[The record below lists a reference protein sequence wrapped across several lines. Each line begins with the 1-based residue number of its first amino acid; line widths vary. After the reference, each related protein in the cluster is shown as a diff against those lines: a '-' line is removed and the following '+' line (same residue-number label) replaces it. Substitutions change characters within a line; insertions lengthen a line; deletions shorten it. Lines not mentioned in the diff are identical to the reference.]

1 MKDSISLIA
10 PAKLNLNLYV
20 KKKLNNGYHS
30 LNSDICFLDLY
41 DEINIKRSNLNKIK
55 ISSKSAF
62 FFKEQN
68 ILSKTLNYFNS
79 EFKNENKFNITLKK
93 NIPVGAG
100 LGGGSSDSA
109 TLLLGLRYFY
119 NKDPSNSKKISLK
132 KIKEI
137 GLKIG
142 SDVPSCIMGVSLQM
156 SGIGE
161 KLKKISVEKN
171 NKFLVIYPNKVL
183 STKAVFNNFN
193 LEKVKNTKPMFFNK
207 IKIFNSLEYV
217 SQSIEPEIKNII
229 NILKSFENIIAYGM
243 SGSGSSCFGI
253 FKNSQDLINDKE
265 FLRLKSKNNYFIW
278 HGNKKEFGYNRFIY

>member
-1 MKDSISLIA
+1 MRHSINLIA

-20 KKKLNNGYHS
+20 KEKLDNGYHS
-30 LNSDICFLDLY
+30 LKSDICFLDLY
-41 DEINIKRSNLNKIK
+41 DEIIIKRSNLNKIK
-55 ISSKSAF
+55 VSNKSTF
-62 FFKEQN
+62 FFKEEN

-79 EFKNENKFNITLKK
+79 EFKNQNKFNITLKK
-93 NIPVGAG
+93 DIPIGAG

-119 NKDPSNSKKISLK
+119 NINSSHSKKITLE

-142 SDVPSCIMGVSLQM
+142 SDVPACIMGRSLQL

-161 KLKKISVEKN
+161 KLKKISIEKN
-171 NKFLVIYPNKVL
+171 YKFLLIYPNKVL
-183 STKAVFNNFN
+183 STKHVFNNFN
-193 LEKVKNTKPMFFNK
+193 FEKVKARKAMFFNK
-207 IKIFNSLEYV
+207 VKIFNSLEHV
-217 SQSIEPEIKNII
+217 SQSIEPEIKNIL
-229 NILKSFENIIAYGM
+229 NILQSFKKIIAFGM
-243 SGSGSSCFGI
+243 SGSGSCCFGI

>member
-1 MKDSISLIA
+1 MKYSVYLIA

-20 KKKLNNGYHS
+20 KEKLDNGYHS

-41 DEINIKRSNLNKIK
+41 DEIIIKPSNLNKIK
-55 ISSKSAF
+55 VSNKSTF
-62 FFKEQN
+62 FFKEEN

-79 EFKNENKFNITLKK
+79 EFKNQNKFNITLKK
-93 NIPVGAG
+93 NIPIGAG

-119 NKDPSNSKKISLK
+119 NMNSSHSKKITLEK
-132 KIKEI
+132 LKEI

-142 SDVPSCIMGVSLQM
+142 SDVPACIMGRSLQL

-171 NKFLVIYPNKVL
+171 YKFLLIYPNKIL
-183 STKAVFNNFN
+183 STKQVFNNFN
-193 LEKVKNTKPMFFNK
+193 FEKVKTRKAMLFNK
-207 IKIFNSLEYV
+207 IKIFNSLENV
-217 SQSIEPEIKNII
+217 SQSIEPEIKKIL
-229 NILKSFENIIAYGM
+229 NILKSFEKIIAFGM
-243 SGSGSSCFGI
+243 SGSGSCCFGI

-278 HGNKKEFGYNRFIY
+278 HGNKKEFGYNRFLY

>member
-1 MKDSISLIA
+1 MKHSIYLIA

-20 KKKLNNGYHS
+20 KEKLDNGYHS

-41 DEINIKRSNLNKIK
+41 DEIIIKPSNLNKIK
-55 ISSKSAF
+55 VSNKSTF
-62 FFKEQN
+62 FFKEEN

-79 EFKNENKFNITLKK
+79 EFKNQNKFNITLKK
-93 NIPVGAG
+93 DIPIGAG

-119 NKDPSNSKKISLK
+119 NINPSNSKKITLREL
-132 KIKEI
+132 KEI

-142 SDVPSCIMGVSLQM
+142 SDVPACIMGRSLQL
-156 SGIGE
+156 SGIGD

-171 NKFLVIYPNKVL
+171 YKFLLIYPNKVL
-183 STKAVFNNFN
+183 STKHVFNNFN
-193 LEKVKNTKPMFFNK
+193 FEKVKARKAMFFNK
-207 IKIFNSLEYV
+207 VKIFNSLEHV
-217 SQSIEPEIKNII
+217 SQSIEPEIKNIL
-229 NILKSFENIIAYGM
+229 NILQSFKKIIAFGM
-243 SGSGSSCFGI
+243 SGSGSCCFGI